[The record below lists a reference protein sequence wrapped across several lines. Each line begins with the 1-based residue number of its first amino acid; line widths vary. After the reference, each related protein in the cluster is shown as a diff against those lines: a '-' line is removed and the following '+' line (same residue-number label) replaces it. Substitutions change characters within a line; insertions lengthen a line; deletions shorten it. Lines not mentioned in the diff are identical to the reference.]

1 MKAKIGFFLGF
12 ALFYSCASNAAG
24 GDFIFRVNNEE
35 HRFRAR
41 CVESLTYQNKDEVYP
56 EKVSMRLTAE
66 CGKTYSEL
74 TTKNVGKQLAIYY
87 ESNLLMSALIISR
100 MGPNIMLTTDKTP
113 RVVLMQLLT
122 DYGVKPN

>member
-1 MKAKIGFFLGF
+1 MKAKIGFFGGF
-12 ALFYSCASNAAG
+12 ALLYSSLSNAAG

-35 HRFRAR
+35 HRFPAR
-41 CVESLTYQNKDEVYP
+41 CVDSLKYQDKDEMYP
-56 EKVSMRLTAE
+56 ERVSMRLTTE

-74 TTKNVGKQLAIYY
+74 TTKNVGKQLAACY